1 VKFNFSAINLWC
13 NKNLVDTEFVIWK
26 ILSENKNNEIQF
38 FSDPLDKKV
47 EFIII
52 NTCWFLSSS
61 REEAEETIKYYDEL
75 WKKIIIT
82 WCYIPVRDDKFLLG
96 LKNLYQVL
104 SMDEEIENNIKKT
117 LKEKV
122 ENFKNSKINSYFHK
136 IDKTNL
142 NKKAFIWNWD
152 SPRLPF
158 NLNYGYEYVKISEWC
173 DNRCSFCIIPQIR
186 WNQKSRIIEDIVKE
200 IENLVNLWAKEI
212 EIISQDTTRY
222 WIDLYKKPS
231 LFTLLEEIE
240 KINLDF
246 KFRLFYMYPDILTLD
261 NLKKLKNFK
270 KFIPYFDLPFQHINP
285 KILKR
290 MWRFYDDKHIIS
302 VLDFI
307 KNNFENAFIH
317 TNFIVGFPWEH
328 ENEFDDLLNFAK
340 KYEFDSISMF
350 WYHDE
355 PLAASSKLDEK
366 NDDKT
371 IEKRVKKLAK
381 ALEKIYKKKEE
392 NRKWK
397 EFIGYIYDFDHKYAH
412 IRRELTAPE
421 LDDLDVI
428 PIKNIKSWVVW
439 IWDKVNYIK

>member
-1 VKFNFSAINLWC
+1 MKFNFSAINLGC
-13 NKNLVDTEFVIWK
+13 NKNLVDTEFVIGK
-26 ILSENKNNEIQF
+26 ILSENEKNNINF

-52 NTCWFLSSS
+52 NTCGFLSSS
-61 REEAEETIKYYDEL
+61 REEAEETINYYDDL
-75 WKKIIIT
+75 GKKIIIT
-82 WCYIPVRDDKFLLG
+82 GCYLPVRDNEFLLR
-96 LKNLYQVL
+96 LKNLYLVL
-104 SMDEEIENNIKKT
+104 PMDEEIENNIKKT

-122 ENFKNSKINSYFHK
+122 ENFKNSKINSYFQK
-136 IDKTNL
+136 INKTNI
-142 NKKAFIWNWD
+142 NKKAFIWNGD

-158 NLNYGYEYVKISEWC
+158 NLSLGYEYVKISEGC

-186 WNQKSRIIEDIVKE
+186 GNQKSREIEDIVKE
-200 IENLVNLWAKEI
+200 IENLVNLGAKEI

-222 WIDLYKKPS
+222 GIDLYEKPS
-231 LFTLLEEIE
+231 LFALLEEIE

-290 MWRFYDDKHIIS
+290 MGRFYDDKHITS

-307 KNNFENAFIH
+307 KNNFKDAFIH
-317 TNFIVGFPWEH
+317 TNFIVGFPGEQ
-328 ENEFDDLLNFAK
+328 EKEFNDLLNFAEK
-340 KYEFDSISMF
+340 FEFDSVSMF
-350 WYHDE
+350 GYHDE
-355 PLAASSKLDEK
+355 SLAASSKLDEK

-381 ALEKIYKKKEE
+381 VLDKIYEKKEE
-392 NRKWK
+392 NRKGK
-397 EFIGYIYDFDHKYAH
+397 EFIGYIYDFDDKNAQ
-412 IRRELTAPE
+412 IREEKKAPE
-421 LDDLDVI
+421 LDELDVV
-428 PIKNIKSWVVW
+428 PIKNIQTG
-439 IWDKVNYIK
+439 ILGIGEKVNYIK